1 MIRKS
6 AFTILLLL
14 VAGCGPPKNAVWH
27 HPEKTLEQAE
37 EDVGNCYFDAFLAR
51 RKNPVPE
58 KFSNVE
64 KDPRI
69 DINSAACECMK
80 QAGYSQVAASKIEA
94 PLRIKSGIAHT
105 MPYAIAGK

>member
-14 VAGCGPPKNAVWH
+14 IAGCGPPKNPVWH

-37 EDVGNCYFDAFLAR
+37 EDMENCYFDAFLAR
-51 RKNPVPE
+51 RQNPVPE
-58 KFSNVE
+58 KFSKVE
-64 KDPRI
+64 KDPRE
-69 DINSAACECMK
+69 DIESAACECMK
-80 QAGYSQVAASKIEA
+80 EGGYLQIAAAKIEA

-105 MPYAIAGK
+105 MPYAIAGE